1 MKSERQCQDY
11 AAAALGE
18 SQCGNCWCG
27 PGSRVWRYC
36 RWHFCLV
43 DACLSATSRSA
54 SIMQSAQGR
63 YRRPTREGKTATK
76 HAYFAHSAGQTRERI
91 PSNAWARK
99 IAAPTKP
106 ITAVIVSNIAN
117 VLNATARQ
125 KTAATLHSQKDFRAP
140 THNPDRPTILR
151 NRRASTC
158 DPAPIAQPTPKGEKP
173 VAKACLFCNW
183 PLQSRLTKQHL
194 LLRIGSFHYSVCLV
208 RLSPDSRRILLDIKT
223 TRWARHNGTRS
234 TM

>member
-18 SQCGNCWCG
+18 SQCGSG

-43 DACLSATSRSA
+43 DACSSATSRSA

-117 VLNATARQ
+117 VPLRPCATENGGHLAQ
-125 KTAATLHSQKDFRAP
+125 SKGFPAP
-140 THNPDRPTILR
+140 KHNPDRPRIPR
-151 NRRASTC
+151 NRRASPC
-158 DPAPIAQPTPKGEKP
+158 DLAPIARPTPTYG
-173 VAKACLFCNW
+173 V
-183 PLQSRLTKQHL
+183 S
-194 LLRIGSFHYSVCLV
+194 
-208 RLSPDSRRILLDIKT
+208 
-223 TRWARHNGTRS
+223 
-234 TM
+234 

>member
-18 SQCGNCWCG
+18 SQCGSG
-27 PGSRVWRYC
+27 PGSRVWRYW
-36 RWHFCLV
+36 RWHFCLI
-43 DACLSATSRSA
+43 DTSETPVRRRSPRLPAPQA
-54 SIMQSAQGR
+54 SCNQRKDVTADLLGR
-63 YRRPTREGKTATK
+63 EKPFAK

-140 THNPDRPTILR
+140 THNPDRPRIPR
-151 NRRASTC
+151 NRRASPC
-158 DPAPIAQPTPKGEKP
+158 DLAPIARPTPTYG
-173 VAKACLFCNW
+173 V
-183 PLQSRLTKQHL
+183 S
-194 LLRIGSFHYSVCLV
+194 
-208 RLSPDSRRILLDIKT
+208 
-223 TRWARHNGTRS
+223 
-234 TM
+234 